1 MQPVFIRGLS
11 VFLPNDP
18 VDNDHIEEVLGVIN
32 DKPSRSKSR
41 ILKSNGI
48 KTRYYA
54 LDPVTHKP
62 THSNAQMT
70 ALAIKGLA
78 ERTGLD
84 INEIQCLVSG
94 TSSPDQIQP
103 NHALMV
109 HGELGC
115 PPCEVVCT
123 SGVCCSGM
131 AALKYGYMNV
141 ALGLVNRAVTTGS
154 ELVSNQL
161 RAIFFQPE
169 IDAKLKELESK
180 PFIAFEKDF
189 LRWMLSDA
197 AAAVLV
203 ADTPNPEGLS
213 LKIEWIE
220 YISYANELPACM
232 YAGAV
237 KNPDGSLKGIRD
249 VDDPDEMWK
258 DSYIALKQDAKLLG
272 DNIIRYGQKG
282 LLVAKDKHNLKSE
295 DIDWFLPHYSSE
307 FFRSQLYDYM
317 AEIGLVIPYEK
328 WFTNLTYKGNTGSAS
343 IFVILEELLNS
354 GRIKKGDKVFCLVPE
369 SARFSYAYM
378 LLTAV

>member
-1 MQPVFIRGLS
+1 
-11 VFLPNDP
+11 
-18 VDNDHIEEVLGVIN
+18 
-32 DKPSRSKSR
+32 
-41 ILKSNGI
+41 
-48 KTRYYA
+48 
-54 LDPVTHKP
+54 
-62 THSNAQMT
+62 
-70 ALAIKGLA
+70 
-78 ERTGLD
+78 
-84 INEIQCLVSG
+84 
-94 TSSPDQIQP
+94 
-103 NHALMV
+103 
-109 HGELGC
+109 
-115 PPCEVVCT
+115 
-123 SGVCCSGM
+123 
-131 AALKYGYMNV
+131 
-141 ALGLVNRAVTTGS
+141 
-154 ELVSNQL
+154 
-161 RAIFFQPE
+161 
-169 IDAKLKELESK
+169 
-180 PFIAFEKDF
+180 
-189 LRWMLSDA
+189 
-197 AAAVLV
+197 
-203 ADTPNPEGLS
+203 
-213 LKIEWIE
+213 
-220 YISYANELPACM
+220 M

-354 GRIKKGDKVFCLVPE
+354 GRISKGDKVFCLVPE